1 MFLRKKRGKLKLDES
16 SIVLNIIPVLEA
28 RNISKPHA
36 FLMKIGI
43 NNKMA
48 TKILSGNAIQ
58 LNFQQM
64 TKICFHLN
72 CTPNDLLA
80 TRKMELPPH
89 HALTA
94 LKKLDEQLPSIE
106 EWLKGK
112 TLAEIKEILKS

>member
-1 MFLRKKRGKLKLDES
+1 MFIRKKKGKLKLDES

-28 RNISKPHA
+28 RNITKPHA
-36 FLMKIGI
+36 FLTKIGI

-58 LNFQQM
+58 LNFKQM
-64 TKICFHLN
+64 TNICLQLN

-80 TRKMELPPH
+80 IRKMELPPH
-89 HALTA
+89 HALNA
-94 LKKLDEQLPSIE
+94 LKKIDEQLPSIE

-112 TLAEIKEILKS
+112 TLAEVNALLKS

>member
-1 MFLRKKRGKLKLDES
+1 MFIRKKKGKLKLDES

-28 RNISKPHA
+28 RNITKPHA
-36 FLMKIGI
+36 FLTKIGI

-64 TKICFHLN
+64 TNICLHLN

-80 TRKMELPPH
+80 IRKMELPPH
-89 HALTA
+89 HALNA
-94 LKKLDEQLPSIE
+94 LKKIDEQLPSIE

-112 TLAEIKEILKS
+112 TLAEVNALLKS